1 MRWYELLIDGS
12 EDALES
18 LLRDHPGAAIRG
30 SELRLASESFTD
42 RILEFL
48 HAQTHHLVFASA
60 EHARELAR
68 AIRER
73 PDLKLEGVREVVEGR
88 FGFKAE
94 AYNEE
99 IGAKI
104 HDALNSDLPDGIA
117 CIDLEKEERHP
128 DAKGVELFT
137 PVHDYVYKARGTIV
151 GTPPGILEMNR
162 RLCRLD
168 FVHEEP
174 LELVCRAVP
183 EGDLGGT

>member
-18 LLRDHPGAAIRG
+18 LLKAYPDDAIQG

-42 RILEFL
+42 RVLEFL
-48 HAQTHHLVFASA
+48 HARTHHVVFASA
-60 EHARELAR
+60 NHARELAR

-73 PDLKLEGVREVVEGR
+73 SELRLEGLREVVEGR
-88 FGFKAE
+88 FGFTAE
-94 AYNEE
+94 AYNPE

-104 HDALNSDLPDGIA
+104 HDALNSDLPDGIM
-117 CIDLEKEERHP
+117 CVDLEKEERHP

-137 PVHDYVYKARGTIV
+137 PAHDYVYKSRGTIV

-174 LELVCRAVP
+174 LELVCREASK
-183 EGDLGGT
+183 ESLG